1 LSGIFSGSI
10 AIRIRIVL
18 SINAKEVYF
27 TVFSSPTI
35 KQKIKCGGKNKCTL
49 APHHYQKVSKFKLFF
64 SPIFFAKNIKIKR
77 QILLK
82 IQNKKA
88 E

>member
-1 LSGIFSGSI
+1 VEKISARWLPI
-10 AIRIRIVL
+10 
-18 SINAKEVYF
+18 
-27 TVFSSPTI
+27 TI
-35 KQKIKCGGKNKCTL
+35 K
-49 APHHYQKVSKFKLFF
+49 KVSKFKLFF

-82 IQNKKA
+82 ITNKKA